1 MVLEINFFSEESK
14 SKTKKIYSKKEKKT
28 EFKKDED

>member
-14 SKTKKIYSKKEKKT
+14 SKTKKIYSKKRKENGIQKG
-28 EFKKDED
+28 